1 MNGQKT
7 HGHRVYAAIASFCT
21 KYCFVVLAVVL
32 AVVFAVVSLVAS
44 SVMWPLSVEH
54 SFIEHGSY
62 FLLMATFATACT
74 IIASHIHITHRIQR
88 DARRQTESVSDARLE
103 SAQLIRTIVDSTP
116 NMMGYWD
123 SDLRC
128 RYANNAFSE
137 WFGVSPEDLIG
148 IRFQDLVSEQL
159 YALNEPHIRAVLAGE
174 SQHFERTLNKAD
186 GSVGHIIGN
195 YTPDFEADGTVRGF
209 SIQASEITVLK
220 EVEAELKLSA
230 CVFDNTLDGVLI
242 TDVNGVTLS
251 VNPGFVE
258 ITGYTVNESV
268 GQTPHILHSDWNDPA
283 FYASMWEEI
292 NAKGRWHGEI
302 WNRRK
307 DGELYLQR
315 MTISTVLDVAG
326 EPMRYVSVF
335 SDITALWQKDEHIRH
350 LAFHDALTDLP
361 NRTLLM
367 DRISQNVLRARREES
382 HFALMFLDLDGFKRV
397 NDQFGH
403 KFGDDLL
410 KNVAKRLLTLVRSSD
425 TIARVGGDEFIFL
438 LNNPRGRDEITDV
451 ANRIVTSINE
461 PIEIL
466 GEVFQVGVSLG
477 IATFPADGGNPS
489 NLIINADSAM
499 YAAKS
504 LGENHIQFFSA
515 EPTALP
521 ETYCAETAPRIP

>member
-1 MNGQKT
+1 MIGQKT
-7 HGHRVYAAIASFCT
+7 HRYLANAAITSSCT
-21 KYCFVVLAVVL
+21 KYCFVVLAVV
-32 AVVFAVVSLVAS
+32 SLVAS
-44 SVMWPLSVEH
+44 IAIWPLSVSH
-54 SFIEHGSY
+54 SFIEHGFY
-62 FLLMATFATACT
+62 FLLMATFAITCT
-74 IIASHIHITHRIQR
+74 IIAYHIHVTHRIQR
-88 DARRQTESVSDARLE
+88 EALKQADSVSAASLKSD
-103 SAQLIRTIVDSTP
+103 QLIRTIINSTP

-123 SDLRC
+123 RDLRC

-137 WFGVSPEDLIG
+137 WFGMPPEDVIG

-174 SQHFERTLNKAD
+174 PQRFERTLNKAD

-195 YTPDFEADGTVRGF
+195 YIPDFEADGTVQGF

-220 EVEAELKLSA
+220 EVEAKLKLAA

-242 TDVNGVTLS
+242 TDVNGVILS

-258 ITGYTVNESV
+258 ITGYTLEESV
-268 GQTPHILHSDWNDPA
+268 GQTPRILHSDRHDQA

-302 WNRRK
+302 WNRHK

-315 MTISTVLDVAG
+315 MTISMVLDEAG

-367 DRISQNVLRARREES
+367 DRINQQILHANREES
-382 HFALMFLDLDGFKRV
+382 HFALMFLDLDGFKLV
-397 NDQFGH
+397 NDQLGH
-403 KFGDDLL
+403 KIGDDLL
-410 KNVAKRLLTLVRSSD
+410 KDVAKRLLALVRSSD
-425 TIARVGGDEFIFL
+425 TIARVGGDEFIFI
-438 LNNPRGRDEITDV
+438 LNNPRGRDEITEV
-451 ANRIVTSINE
+451 ANRIVASINE

-466 GEVFQVGVSLG
+466 GVVVQIGVSLG
-477 IATFPADGGNPS
+477 IATFPADGDS
-489 NLIINADSAM
+489 SSDLIINADSAM

-504 LGENHIQFFSA
+504 VGKNNIRFFSA
-515 EPTALP
+515 EH
-521 ETYCAETAPRIP
+521 